1 MGPKQAL
8 RRVRNG
14 VKNRQFK
21 PVVLSVWMRS
31 SGAVSCDLLVRA
43 PGRLTCRGFRVGE
56 RMSVILYLP
65 AHPVADVPLLHD
77 EHRDVL
83 EKCLVGGGPQQPFR
97 GVSRRIHHL
106 RAGVKTQPKVGKT
119 RPKVGKS
126 PLAPPMKA
134 LSDRPSWQK
143 RSPYGK

>member
-43 PGRLTCRGFRVGE
+43 PGRLTCRGWGANE
-56 RMSVILYLP
+56 RHTVP
-65 AHPVADVPLLHD
+65 AST
-77 EHRDVL
+77 
-83 EKCLVGGGPQQPFR
+83 
-97 GVSRRIHHL
+97 SRR
-106 RAGVKTQPKVGKT
+106 
-119 RPKVGKS
+119 
-126 PLAPPMKA
+126 
-134 LSDRPSWQK
+134 
-143 RSPYGK
+143 